1 MRHRKEGRTFGREK
15 APREAM
21 MRSLAES
28 LILHGSIT
36 TTTAKAK
43 ELRRFVEPLV
53 TKAKSTRG
61 SEVSK
66 RRTLTSELYTD
77 KAVVKLMKDIAPQ
90 YVGRSG
96 GYTRI
101 TKIGNRFNDAADM
114 SVIEFV
120 S

>member
-21 MRSLAES
+21 LRSLCES

-43 ELRRFVEPLV
+43 ELRRFIEPLV
-53 TKAKSTRG
+53 TKAKSTRS
-61 SEVSK
+61 SEVLK
-66 RRTLTSELYTD
+66 QRTLRTFLYTD
-77 KAVVKLMKDIAPQ
+77 AAINKLIKEVAPQ

-96 GYTRI
+96 GYTRV
-101 TKIGNRFNDAADM
+101 TKIGTRFNDAADM

-120 S
+120 

>member
-1 MRHRKEGRTFGREK
+1 MRHKKEGRTFGREK

-53 TKAKSTRG
+53 TKAKSTRS
-61 SEVSK
+61 SEVTK
-66 RRTLTSELYTD
+66 RRVLTSALYTD
-77 KAVVKLMKDIAPQ
+77 KVVVKLITEIAPQ
-90 YVGRSG
+90 YTTRSG

>member
-15 APREAM
+15 AQRSAM

-53 TKAKSTRG
+53 TKAKSPRST
-61 SEVSK
+61 EVLK
-66 RRTLTSELYTD
+66 RRMLAEVLYTD
-77 KAVVKLMKDIAPQ
+77 AAIAKLIKEVAPQ

-120 S
+120 